1 MMNACKAWAIA
12 HKPATIGVCVA
23 VAVVIAAGI
32 AYATSQSNANETTNG
47 APAQAQMQ
55 ETSDAAVAVADDGST
70 STNDPVTVA
79 INPQADDAWT
89 DDSSPV
95 IIHVQSIDAAGALQ
109 GASNDAPTSASSASD
124 GSASS
129 EATGSQST
137 SSEAVDFYHATSHNV
152 TNDTNDTIDLAPG
165 TYTVTVI
172 SPVNAD
178 GSIEVYANDNDGNA
192 VTKSFDVTIEPDM
205 ADATVAEEPTTT
217 ASATSTGES
226 ADAQTGEPQ
235 TDEPQANEPQTDKP
249 QTIEIPMVNVPAD
262 QVTDDQAK
270 QIADETAKAVE
281 KGDDTL
287 KGNNGTSVLDKVNE
301 NIKANPNVSDGTKD
315 SVQSTSEQAK
325 TETKTEPTPTAP
337 AQPTTQPSTPSK
349 DNTSG
354 STASSSSTGSSG
366 QSSQTTTPKSTRH
379 WVDEQGHWENT
390 TEQVWVPNVVTVTD
404 TPATTKQVYDHTV
417 FTFSY
422 DGYTTTDKNDCLAHA
437 KALLKAGNPSFY
449 SDQDVYTTQTVPA
462 VTHTEDH
469 GHYETKVTGK
479 KWVVDVAG
487 HWED

>member
-1 MMNACKAWAIA
+1 MINKLKEWAIA
-12 HKPATIGVCVA
+12 HKQATIGICVA
-23 VAVVIAAGI
+23 VAVVIATSIG
-32 AYATSQSNANETTNG
+32 YAVVNHSTEPDSTAS
-47 APAQAQMQ
+47 AQTQ
-55 ETSDAAVAVADDGST
+55 ETSDATSDDAS
-70 STNDPVTVA
+70 NDPVAVK
-79 INPQADDAWT
+79 IDPKADDSWK

-95 IIHVQSIDAAGALQ
+95 ILHVQSKDAD
-109 GASNDAPTSASSASD
+109 NDATSDASDSTSASDAK
-124 GSASS
+124 
-129 EATGSQST
+129 T
-137 SSEAVDFYHATSHNV
+137 SVDFYHATSHGA
-152 TNDTNDTIDLAPG
+152 DNDTIDLVPG
-165 TYTVTVI
+165 DYTVTIV
-172 SPVNAD
+172 SPVNSD
-178 GSIEVYANDNDGNA
+178 GSIEVYANDNDDKSVA
-192 VTKSFDVTIEPDM
+192 KSIDVTVKPVETKSDDTKSEDVK
-205 ADATVAEEPTTT
+205 
-217 ASATSTGES
+217 SGE
-226 ADAQTGEPQ
+226 AKT
-235 TDEPQANEPQTDKP
+235 TDEAKSDDAKSEDIKSDETKATEDAKSDDKP
-249 QTIEIPMVNVPAD
+249 QTIEIPMTNVPAD

-315 SVQSTSEQAK
+315 SVQSTSEETK
-325 TETKTEPTPTAP
+325 TETTTEPTPTAP

-354 STASSSSTGSSG
+354 STSSSSSKDSSG

-390 TEQVWVPNVVTVTD
+390 TEQVWVPNVVTVVD
-404 TPATTKQVYDHTV
+404 TPATTKQVYDHSEYI
-417 FTFSY
+417 FPY
-422 DGYTTTDKNDCLAHA
+422 DGYTTTSDADCKAHA
-437 KALLKAGNPSFY
+437 IALLKAGNPSNY
-449 SDQDVYTTQTVPA
+449 SIKDIYTTQTVPA

>member
-1 MMNACKAWAIA
+1 MINKLKEWAIA
-12 HKPATIGVCVA
+12 HKQATIGICIA
-23 VAVVIAAGI
+23 VAVVIATGI
-32 AYATSQSNANETTNG
+32 GYAVVNHNTEPDSTAS
-47 APAQAQMQ
+47 AQTQ
-55 ETSDAAVAVADDGST
+55 ETSDAT
-70 STNDPVTVA
+70 SDETNNDPVA
-79 INPQADDAWT
+79 IKIDPKADDSWK

-95 IIHVQSIDAAGALQ
+95 ILHVQSKDAD
-109 GASNDAPTSASSASD
+109 NDATSDASDSKAGDNSASTKASD
-124 GSASS
+124 AKAS
-129 EATGSQST
+129 
-137 SSEAVDFYHATSHNV
+137 VDFYHATSHGA
-152 TNDTNDTIDLAPG
+152 DNDTIDLVPG
-165 TYTVTVI
+165 NYTVTVV
-172 SPVNAD
+172 SPVNSD
-178 GSIEVYANDNDGNA
+178 GSIEVYANDNDA
-192 VTKSFDVTIEPDM
+192 KSVAKSIDVTVKPVKTKSDDTKSEDVK
-205 ADATVAEEPTTT
+205 
-217 ASATSTGES
+217 SGE
-226 ADAQTGEPQ
+226 AKT
-235 TDEPQANEPQTDKP
+235 TDEAKSDDTKSEDIKSDETKATEDAKSDDKP
-249 QTIEIPMVNVPAD
+249 QTIEIPMTNVPAD

-379 WVDEQGHWENT
+379 WVDEQGHWEDT
-390 TEQVWVPNVVTVTD
+390 TEQVWVPNVVTVVD
-404 TPATTKQVYDHTV
+404 TPATTKQVQTGTKYV
-417 FTFSY
+417 FEY
-422 DGYTTTDKNDCLAHA
+422 DGYTTTNNADCKAHA
-437 KALLKAGNPSFY
+437 IALIKAGNPENFSMIPIY
-449 SDQDVYTTQTVPA
+449 ETQTVPA

>member
-1 MMNACKAWAIA
+1 MINKLKEWAIA
-12 HKPATIGVCVA
+12 HKQATIGICVA
-23 VAVVIAAGI
+23 VAVVIATGI
-32 AYATSQSNANETTNG
+32 GYAVVNHSTEPDSTAS
-47 APAQAQMQ
+47 AQTQ
-55 ETSDAAVAVADDGST
+55 ETSDAT
-70 STNDPVTVA
+70 SDETNNDPVAVK
-79 INPQADDAWT
+79 IDPKADDSWK

-95 IIHVQSIDAAGALQ
+95 ILHVQSKDADDDATSD
-109 GASNDAPTSASSASD
+109 ASDSTSASDAK
-124 GSASS
+124 
-129 EATGSQST
+129 T
-137 SSEAVDFYHATSHNV
+137 SVDFYHATSHGA
-152 TNDTNDTIDLAPG
+152 DNDTIDLVPG
-165 TYTVTVI
+165 DYTATIV
-172 SPVNAD
+172 SPVNSD
-178 GSIEVYANDNDGNA
+178 GSIEVYANDNDA
-192 VTKSFDVTIEPDM
+192 KSVAKSIDVTVKPVKTKSDDTKSEGVK
-205 ADATVAEEPTTT
+205 
-217 ASATSTGES
+217 SGE
-226 ADAQTGEPQ
+226 AKT
-235 TDEPQANEPQTDKP
+235 TDEAKSDDTKSEDIKSDETKATEDAKSDDKP
-249 QTIEIPMVNVPAD
+249 QTIEIPMTNVPAD

-287 KGNNGTSVLDKVNE
+287 KGDNGTSVLDKVNE

-337 AQPTTQPSTPSK
+337 AQPTTEPTPTAPAQPTTQPSTPSK

-354 STASSSSTGSSG
+354 STSSSSSTGSSG

-390 TEQVWVPNVVTVTD
+390 TEQVWVPNVVTVVD

-422 DGYTTTDKNDCLAHA
+422 DGYTTTDFNDCLAHQ

>member
-1 MMNACKAWAIA
+1 MINKLKEWAIA
-12 HKPATIGVCVA
+12 HKQATIGICVA
-23 VAVVIAAGI
+23 VAVVIATGI
-32 AYATSQSNANETTNG
+32 GYAVVNHNTEPDSTAS
-47 APAQAQMQ
+47 AQTQ
-55 ETSDAAVAVADDGST
+55 ETSDATSDDTDSDPVAVKIDPKADDS
-70 STNDPVTVA
+70 
-79 INPQADDAWT
+79 WK

-95 IIHVQSIDAAGALQ
+95 ILHVQSKDAD
-109 GASNDAPTSASSASD
+109 NDATSDASDSTSASDAK
-124 GSASS
+124 
-129 EATGSQST
+129 T
-137 SSEAVDFYHATSHNV
+137 SVDFYHATSHGA
-152 TNDTNDTIDLAPG
+152 DNDTIDLVPG
-165 TYTVTVI
+165 DYTVTVV
-172 SPVNAD
+172 SPVNSD
-178 GSIEVYANDNDGNA
+178 GSIEVYANDNDA
-192 VTKSFDVTIEPDM
+192 KSVTKSIDVTVKPVKAKSDDTKSED
-205 ADATVAEEPTTT
+205 VK
-217 ASATSTGES
+217 SGE
-226 ADAQTGEPQ
+226 AKT
-235 TDEPQANEPQTDKP
+235 TDEAKSDDTKSEDIKSDETKATEDAKSDDKP
-249 QTIEIPMVNVPAD
+249 QTIEIPMTNVPAD

-287 KGNNGTSVLDKVNE
+287 KGDNGTSVLDKVNE

-325 TETKTEPTPTAP
+325 TETKTEPTPAAP

-354 STASSSSTGSSG
+354 STSSSSSKGSSG

-379 WVDEQGHWENT
+379 WVDEQGHWEDT
-390 TEQVWVPNVVTVTD
+390 TEQVWVPNVVTVVD

-422 DGYTTTDKNDCLAHA
+422 DGYTTTDKNDCLAHQ

>member
-1 MMNACKAWAIA
+1 MINKLKEWAIA
-12 HKPATIGVCVA
+12 HKQATIGICVA
-23 VAVVIAAGI
+23 VAVVIATGI
-32 AYATSQSNANETTNG
+32 GYAVVNHNTEPDSTAS
-47 APAQAQMQ
+47 AQTQ
-55 ETSDAAVAVADDGST
+55 ETSDAT
-70 STNDPVTVA
+70 SDETNNDPVA
-79 INPQADDAWT
+79 IKIDPKADDSWK

-95 IIHVQSIDAAGALQ
+95 ILHVQSKDAD
-109 GASNDAPTSASSASD
+109 NDATSDASDSTSASDAK
-124 GSASS
+124 
-129 EATGSQST
+129 T
-137 SSEAVDFYHATSHNV
+137 SVDFYHATSHGA
-152 TNDTNDTIDLAPG
+152 DNDTIDLVPG
-165 TYTVTVI
+165 DYTVTVV
-172 SPVNAD
+172 SPVNSD
-178 GSIEVYANDNDGNA
+178 GSIEVYANDNDA
-192 VTKSFDVTIEPDM
+192 KSVAKSIDVTVKPVKTKSDDTKSEGIKSDETK
-205 ADATVAEEPTTT
+205 ATEDAK
-217 ASATSTGES
+217 S
-226 ADAQTGEPQ
+226 D
-235 TDEPQANEPQTDKP
+235 DKP
-249 QTIEIPMVNVPAD
+249 QTIEIPMTNVPAD

-270 QIADETAKAVE
+270 AIADETAKAVE

-325 TETKTEPTPTAP
+325 TETKTEPTPAAPAQPTTEPTPTAP

-354 STASSSSTGSSG
+354 STSSSSSTGSSG
-366 QSSQTTTPKSTRH
+366 QNSQTTTPKSTRH

-390 TEQVWVPNVVTVTD
+390 TEQVWVPNVVTVVD